1 MKVSAIVTAYNE
13 ELFLD
18 YCLRSIYDF
27 VDEIIITDCAIQ
39 SAVDMGMSSVS
50 TDGTAN
56 IIDRYVDNKKVFLT
70 KNPVALPK
78 SHKELIQPA
87 FDMAKEHGSTW
98 MFRVPA
104 DEVWTKESL
113 SPMKSILKRCEASGV
128 MGLNVWQHIFGPDF
142 WNCKDFRNPRFSRIT
157 DDAVLSSDDAVCWPK
172 RNLWQYAGNT
182 VDPFPPGTPTEVQ
195 KINADYPKVLR
206 GYHYSCVGKS
216 RVQFKA
222 DFFKK
227 YNGTWG
233 DRYNE
238 AYLTQ
243 NWKAF
248 REFGYRPFTGKHPDI
263 MTTHPLY
270 NERILV

>member
-18 YCLRSIYDF
+18 YCLKSIYDF

-39 SAVDMGMSSVS
+39 ATVDLGYPAQSF
-50 TDGTAN
+50 DGTSK
-56 IIDRYVDNKKVFLT
+56 IIDKYLDDKKVFVT
-70 KNPVALPK
+70 SVPKVLPK

-87 FDMAKEHGSTW
+87 FDLARQHNATW

-104 DEVWTKESL
+104 DEVWTKETL
-113 SPMKSILKRCEASGV
+113 APMKSILKRCDAAGI
-128 MGLNVWQHIFGPDF
+128 MGLNVWQNIFGPDF
-142 WNCKDFRNPRFSRIT
+142 WNVKDFRNPRFSRIT
-157 DDAVLSSDDAVCWPK
+157 EDAVLTSDDAVAWTSK
-172 RNLWQYAGNT
+172 RLWQYAGNT
-182 VDPFPPGTPTEVQ
+182 VEPFPPGTPLEVQ
-195 KINADYPKVLR
+195 KVNSDYPKMLK
-206 GYHYSCVGKS
+206 GFHYSCVGRS

-238 AYLTQ
+238 AYLTGNFQ
-243 NWKAF
+243 KF

-263 MTTHPLY
+263 MRDHPLY
-270 NERILV
+270 NERLL